1 MEISSARF
9 VISSTSVDKCPKDAL
24 PEFAFIGRSNVGKS
38 SLINMLLNQKNL
50 AKTSSTPGKTLL
62 INHFL
67 VNEAWYLVDLPG
79 YGYARVSIRQREQ
92 LHHMISDYV
101 LKRSNLQCV
110 FVLLDAR
117 HQPQEIDL
125 DFLEFLGENQVPFA
139 LVFTKTDK
147 CKKAELN
154 LNIENYRK
162 CLLESWESL
171 PPLFLSSAE
180 KKQGKT
186 TLLNYFMQILKDLSS
201 QGLE

>member
-92 LHHMISDYV
+92 LHRMISDYV